1 MNEPAINNLSRL
13 EVKHSQGRVI
23 AKVIEPSIEKQ
34 ERTDMGGS
42 KQAVDTDP
50 FEVLIRSRLVIEPPF
65 DPFTLYMITERNSEL
80 RPCIEVMEKNI
91 EGFGS
96 RIISVVNLDA
106 DDAPPGVSEKVRA
119 EFTRL
124 VNFFM
129 YAGMEE
135 SFQSLRMKTRHD
147 LEATGNAYWEV
158 VRNAAGDITYFE
170 QIKAYQVRL
179 TAQERIPFEFRMPL
193 SEVQPDGSVK
203 IVEVKRRKRFRR
215 YAQVASIS
223 PASLTSSGYET
234 RWFKEF
240 GDPRVYDNTDGR
252 LVSDA
257 ELASFPEER
266 KSNEVIHFKLFS
278 GRSPYGIPRYIGSL
292 IDILGDRKASEINY
306 TTFCN
311 NTIPSLVISV
321 SNGEL
326 TEGTINRIKEFLDK
340 LQGNDNRAMVLVVE
354 AEAVGEE
361 GEQTGQ
367 VKIDVK
373 PLTNDQIN
381 DALFQKYQE
390 YNREKVRVSYRIPPI
405 FIGRSLDYTRATAD
419 TSRRLADEQ
428 VFAPER
434 DYFDD
439 WINRI
444 LFPSMG
450 VVYHRFKSNSPNTT
464 DNTELVQ
471 ILSGAEKTGGM
482 TPRRADIVLR
492 DILGRDLPDFA
503 EDERFNIDLPF
514 SLSMAEAVKNQADPT
529 QPGQQVT
536 AMKLRTVTGM
546 ANGVPG
552 IVETINDLIKLRQEL
567 DSAWMQGTSSE
578 SKGDNE
584 PSGL

>member
-1 MNEPAINNLSRL
+1 MSDMGRGNVSRIDAKRPSGK
-13 EVKHSQGRVI
+13 VV
-23 AKVIEPSIEKQ
+23 AKVIESAIEKRDRDIG
-34 ERTDMGGS
+34 ES
-42 KQAVDTDP
+42 KQVTDTDP
-50 FEVLIRSRLVIEPPF
+50 FDALVRSQLVIEPPF
-65 DPFTLYMITERNSEL
+65 DPFTLALQPERSSEL
-80 RPCIEVMEKNI
+80 GPCIEVMEKNI

-96 RIISVVNLDA
+96 RVLSIVNPKA
-106 DDAPPGVSEKVRA
+106 DDAPDGIAEVVKA
-119 EFTRL
+119 EFTKL
-124 VNFFM
+124 LNFFM
-129 YAGMEE
+129 YAGMDE

-158 VRNAAGDITYFE
+158 IRNAAGEISYFE
-170 QIKAYQVRL
+170 RIKSYQVRL
-179 TAQERIPFEFRMPL
+179 TAEEREPFEFEMPI
-193 SEVQPDGSVK
+193 SEVQPDDSVK
-203 IVEVKRRKRFRR
+203 IVKMRRKKRFRR

-223 PASLTSSGYET
+223 RTSLTASGYET

-240 GDPRVYDNTDGR
+240 GDPRIYDNRNGR
-252 LVSDA
+252 LISDRDA
-257 ELASFPEER
+257 ASLPESQR
-266 KSNEVIHFKLFS
+266 ANEVVHFKLYS
-278 GRSPYGIPRYIGSL
+278 SRSPYGLPRYIGVL

-326 TEGTINRIKEFLDK
+326 TQGTVDRIQQFLEK

-373 PLTNDQIN
+373 PLTNEQIN

-390 YNREKVRVSYRIPPI
+390 YNREKVRVAYRIPPI

-434 DYFDD
+434 DTFDD
-439 WINRI
+439 WVNRI

-450 VVYHRFKSNSPNTT
+450 IVYHRFKSNSPNTT

-482 TPRRADIVLR
+482 TPRRADIVLK
-492 DILGRDLPDFA
+492 DILGRDLPEFA
-503 EDERFNIDLPF
+503 TDERFNLDLPF
-514 SLSMAEAVKNQADPT
+514 SLSMAEAVKNQADVT
-529 QPGQQVT
+529 EPGQQVT
-536 AMKLRTVTGM
+536 AMKVRALTGL
-546 ANGVPG
+546 AGGTPGV
-552 IVETINDLIKLRQEL
+552 VETIHDLIKLRQEL
-567 DSAWMQGTSSE
+567 DSAWSRGSNLE
-578 SKGDNE
+578 SPEVDGA
-584 PSGL
+584 PV